1 MTRQDFDVDG
11 MIAFFSNRN
20 SNSNSNVSGRDVHAG
35 QATVRP
41 RAKLGGEG
49 GGG

>member
-11 MIAFFSNRN
+11 MIAFFSNH
-20 SNSNSNVSGRDVHAG
+20 VSGRDLHAG